1 MTASPDE
8 GYRPLNRLLK
18 MAVIGGV
25 EAAVQLHVDRGDD
38 LNARDDRGL
47 TPLML
52 AASRNRARICR
63 VLIEAGADM
72 SARDG
77 AGNDAL
83 SIAQAAGAAECA
95 AEIEAAMRVRA
106 ETCAPHHEFVGGE
119 AATKVYVPSDPL
131 VPLPGRWVACGIEL
145 RSLAGP
151 ALATAPTAGAAA
163 KAQDADEPAFAIDD
177 TTPLDLSGWEGES
190 ESPPP
195 KGDVSLGVGP
205 TAV

>member
-1 MTASPDE
+1 
-8 GYRPLNRLLK
+8 

-145 RSLAGP
+145 PLWLPHPPQALPPKLRTRTNRPSLSTTQRRSTCLVGRESPSRLLRKATCRS
-151 ALATAPTAGAAA
+151 ALARRRSDLAPG
-163 KAQDADEPAFAIDD
+163 IR
-177 TTPLDLSGWEGES
+177 TP
-190 ESPPP
+190 
-195 KGDVSLGVGP
+195 
-205 TAV
+205 